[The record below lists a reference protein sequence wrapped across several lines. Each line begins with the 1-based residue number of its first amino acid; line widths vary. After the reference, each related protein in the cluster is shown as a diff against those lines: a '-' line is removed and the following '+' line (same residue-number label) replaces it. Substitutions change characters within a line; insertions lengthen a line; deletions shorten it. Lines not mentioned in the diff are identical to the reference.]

1 MHAAVWHAD
10 IRHSPVAT
18 TVFADLWYRSQFHPN
33 GFVCMLSLNQ
43 GLKILRN
50 DSAGLVKSYLSP
62 GERSFQNARACKTRR
77 NYTMHNCNR
86 INIPQ
91 NAEEF
96 VSKIARLILTA
107 NCVFVFQQK
116 RF

>member
-33 GFVCMLSLNQ
+33 GFVCMPSLNQ

-50 DSAGLVKSYLSP
+50 DSAGLVTSYLSQENDP
-62 GERSFQNARACKTRR
+62 FKMPVRAKLEDTLCMTV
-77 NYTMHNCNR
+77 
-86 INIPQ
+86 I
-91 NAEEF
+91 
-96 VSKIARLILTA
+96 V
-107 NCVFVFQQK
+107 
-116 RF
+116 